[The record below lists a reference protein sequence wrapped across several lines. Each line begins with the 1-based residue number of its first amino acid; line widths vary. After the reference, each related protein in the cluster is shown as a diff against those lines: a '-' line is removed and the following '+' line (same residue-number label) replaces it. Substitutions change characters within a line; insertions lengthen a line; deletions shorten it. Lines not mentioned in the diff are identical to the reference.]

1 MKEAIKINLAE
12 KFAIFNDH
20 YSPKIIGDLNENFIK
35 LVKFQSEFVWH
46 DHKDEDELF
55 IVIKGELIIKFCDK
69 DILANPGEMI
79 LIPKGVE
86 HCPSLKE
93 EVWAMLIE
101 PKTVVNI
108 GDVKDKKTVKNL
120 ERI

>member
-1 MKEAIKINLAE
+1 MTKAIKINLAE

-35 LVKFQSEFVWH
+35 LVKFQGDFVWH
-46 DHKDEDELF
+46 DHKNEDELF
-55 IVIKGELIIKFCDK
+55 IVIKGELIIKFRDG
-69 DILANPGEMI
+69 DIIANPGEMI

-86 HCPSLKE
+86 HCPSPKE

-101 PKTVVNI
+101 PKTVINT
-108 GDVKDKKTVKNL
+108 GDIEDKKTVKNL

>member
-35 LVKFQSEFVWH
+35 LVKFQGEFVWH

-69 DILANPGEMI
+69 IIEENN
-79 LIPKGVE
+79 
-86 HCPSLKE
+86 KE
-93 EVWAMLIE
+93 
-101 PKTVVNI
+101 NI
-108 GDVKDKKTVKNL
+108 NLYKKVLENIKELNDFMEQADKKAESFVKKYPYL
-120 ERI
+120 KSLLKRV